1 MIDEAG
7 RSLGVVSRD
16 QALYLAYEMEYDL
29 VLLNDRADPPL
40 ARLMDYGKFQY
51 MQQKQDS
58 KQKAKSKTSELKE
71 IRMGI
76 KIDQHDLAV
85 KIEKI
90 KKFLDKGDQVKITII
105 LKGREM
111 MFRDKVEV
119 LIDKIKNESQAILEK
134 PLEKLGNRFSVILRK

>member
-1 MIDEAG
+1 M
-7 RSLGVVSRD
+7 VSRD
-16 QALYLAYEMEYDL
+16 QALYLAYEKEYDL
-29 VLLNDRADPPL
+29 VLLNDRSDPPL
-40 ARLMDYGKFQY
+40 VRFMDYGKFQY

-85 KIEKI
+85 KIAKI
-90 KKFLDKGDQVKITII
+90 KKFLEKGDQVKVTVI

-111 MFRDKVEV
+111 MFKDKVEG
-119 LIDKIKNESQAILEK
+119 LIEKIKSESQANLEK
-134 PLEKLGNRFSVILRK
+134 SLEKLGNRFSVILRK

>member
-1 MIDEAG
+1 LIDEAG

>member
-134 PLEKLGNRFSVILRK
+134 TLEKLGNRFSVILRK

>member
-1 MIDEAG
+1 
-7 RSLGVVSRD
+7 
-16 QALYLAYEMEYDL
+16 
-29 VLLNDRADPPL
+29 
-40 ARLMDYGKFQY
+40 MDYGKFQY